1 MPNPRDSNGQQR
13 SRREGGGAGGQ
24 SQARRGGGG
33 QSSSGA
39 GGSSRPQNTTGL
51 RITYL
56 QNPQV
61 EIIKHDK
68 TVGQGVQKTLAY
80 DTPFTV

>member
-1 MPNPRDSNGQQR
+1 M
-13 SRREGGGAGGQ
+13 
-24 SQARRGGGG
+24 
-33 QSSSGA
+33 
-39 GGSSRPQNTTGL
+39 

-68 TVGQGVQKTLAY
+68 VIGEGVQKTLAY
-80 DTPFTV
+80 DTPKTKEGLEAWRTEFWETRTSGAKDVWLLLQQACATSAENAAVMIAVGQLTLP